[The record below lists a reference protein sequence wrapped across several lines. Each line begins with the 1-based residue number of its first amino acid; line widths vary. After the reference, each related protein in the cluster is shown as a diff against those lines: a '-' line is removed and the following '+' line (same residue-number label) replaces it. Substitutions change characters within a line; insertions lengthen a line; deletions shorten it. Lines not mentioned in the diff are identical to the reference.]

1 MIYNYSKLKLVFLPF
16 LGSFC
21 PPLDPPVGGVQSCE
35 DWGPGGRFKVCRIAC
50 NEGLKFSG
58 SVPQFYT
65 CGAEGFWRPNPNAQ
79 GRDPAVAPF
88 VYPACSKTQ
97 PAQKIFK
104 LKLDYLTD
112 VLCNDAGKGVLKAR
126 IIAALQE
133 LNKEWSFSSC
143 NKLTESDCDD
153 LNININCNRRNNNN
167 NNAAVVDEQNS
178 SRQRYRRQI
187 GNSDDQAYS
196 LEISFPTV
204 DDEEVANDAG
214 RTVTYKTL

>member
-1 MIYNYSKLKLVFLPF
+1 MYFSPII
-16 LGSFC
+16 GSFC
-21 PPLDPPVGGVQSCE
+21 PPLDPPVGGIQSCE

-112 VLCNDAGKGVLKAR
+112 VLCNDAGKVTNNFLETL
-126 IIAALQE
+126 IACSGSPNTERPNSE
-133 LNKEWSFSSC
+133 LC
-143 NKLTESDCDD
+143 
-153 LNININCNRRNNNN
+153 
-167 NNAAVVDEQNS
+167 QNPNWG
-178 SRQRYRRQI
+178 QFGFQH
-187 GNSDDQAYS
+187 
-196 LEISFPTV
+196 
-204 DDEEVANDAG
+204 
-214 RTVTYKTL
+214 

>member
-1 MIYNYSKLKLVFLPF
+1 MTTIIDVR
-16 LGSFC
+16 GREI
-21 PPLDPPVGGVQSCE
+21 LDSRGNPTVEVEVEIESGII
-35 DWGPGGRFKVCRIAC
+35 GRAAVP
-50 NEGLKFSG
+50 SG
-58 SVPQFYT
+58 ASTGEHEAV
-65 CGAEGFWRPNPNAQ
+65 EL
-79 GRDPAVAPF
+79 RDGDK
-88 VYPACSKTQ
+88 SR
-97 PAQKIFK
+97 
-104 LKLDYLTD
+104 YL
-112 VLCNDAGKGVLKAR
+112 GKGVLKAR

-214 RTVTYKTL
+214 RTVTYKTH